1 MDEYIV
7 VYLDMLGRRKVMENL
22 LIVLLCVNCFCVMLL
37 VVISNIVVVFWFIN
51 LVEKIEERKV
61 LGKGN

>member
-7 VYLDMLGRRKVMENL
+7 VYLDMLGRGKVMENL